1 MKKKMLFFLVL
12 FFFCY
17 TFAEQDFFYC
27 CGIKS
32 KITVDEYNKEAEAI
46 LNTIINSVPFDSINS
61 IYSDAPSYVVF
72 AENEILY
79 EGIPITLTYK
89 NQKVKIVDCSQVKEN
104 CYWVADFFLDFYIKN
119 PKNASVQIE
128 LVPKNKNMEGILV
141 GIILEKHKKW
151 QIKSFTLI
159 E

>member
-1 MKKKMLFFLVL
+1 MEKKMLFYLVL
-12 FFFCY
+12 FFCY

-46 LNTIINSVPFDSINS
+46 LNIIINSVQFDSINS
-61 IYSDAPSYVVF
+61 IYSDSPSYVVF
-72 AENEILY
+72 AENEILN
-79 EGIPITLTYK
+79 EDIPIALTYK
-89 NQKVKIVDCSQVKEN
+89 NQKAKIVDCSQAKEN
-104 CYWVADFFLDFYIKN
+104 CYWVGDFFLDFHIKN
-119 PKNASVQIE
+119 PKNARVQIQF
-128 LVPKNKNMEGILV
+128 VPKNKNMESILV
-141 GIILEKHKKW
+141 GITLEKHKKW